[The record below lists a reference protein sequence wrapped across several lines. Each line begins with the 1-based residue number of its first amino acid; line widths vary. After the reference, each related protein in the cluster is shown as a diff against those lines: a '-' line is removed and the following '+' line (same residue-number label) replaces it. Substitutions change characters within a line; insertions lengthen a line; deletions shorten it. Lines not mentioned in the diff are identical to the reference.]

1 MNSSGY
7 FPSLHVEKLNWIPSK
22 DYHSNVS
29 ESQKLNFPTK
39 FQKVAY
45 GDSDSV
51 LLFRTNQVN
60 YNETINDLDLWRDG
74 PTAYLTLGEENGKPV
89 VSSTIVE
96 AGEEAPDGYLYGP
109 YLSVFTGYAE

>member
-1 MNSSGY
+1 M
-7 FPSLHVEKLNWIPSK
+7 
-22 DYHSNVS
+22 
-29 ESQKLNFPTK
+29 
-39 FQKVAY
+39 
-45 GDSDSV
+45 

-109 YLSVFTGYAE
+109 YLSVFTGYAEKSTNKFYWEDASHYVATNSRDMKYTVHAQVRFQNLCFVN